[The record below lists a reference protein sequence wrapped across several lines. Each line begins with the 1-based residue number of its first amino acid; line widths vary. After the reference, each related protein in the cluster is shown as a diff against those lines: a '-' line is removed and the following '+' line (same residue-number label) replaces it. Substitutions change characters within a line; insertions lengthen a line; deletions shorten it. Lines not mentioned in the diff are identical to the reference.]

1 MTRSD
6 HPAPALAALRRF
18 SDRLDRAVV
27 ALCVA
32 LVATMFAISLAGI
45 AWQAATG
52 HALTWATSLARLF
65 LPWIAMLSVTVAFKR
80 GEHIAMAMLVRRL
93 PAPARRAAQA
103 VGVAALALFA
113 LALVWYGTGF
123 FADSTQLF
131 MVSDFLQVSHKWV
144 AASVPVSGAVLCVHL
159 AHGAALLGDTGDGG
173 EAA

>member
-1 MTRSD
+1 MTRFNR
-6 HPAPALAALRRF
+6 PALALLRRL

-27 ALCVA
+27 GLCVA
-32 LVATMFAISLAGI
+32 LLAAMFAISLAGI
-45 AWQAATG
+45 AWQTATG

-103 VGVAALALFA
+103 VGVATTALFA
-113 LALVWYGTGF
+113 LALAWFGAGF

-131 MVSDFLQVSHKWV
+131 MVSDFLQISHKWV
-144 AASVPVSGAVLCVHL
+144 AASVPVAGAVLFVHL
-159 AHGAALLGDTGDGG
+159 AHGAALLGNEG
-173 EAA
+173 